1 MTKSIVAM
9 ILLFAASGQ
18 ALAADN
24 GIYMGGSVGQSKFKI
39 DNLDGVSAA
48 DFDGD
53 DTAFKVIGGI
63 RPLDWIG
70 FEAAYVDFGHPDDT
84 VLGERVSAKASGISG
99 FAVGFIDIG
108 PFDIFGK
115 LGAINWDSSFS
126 GGGLDSSGT
135 DFAYGVGAQFRLLS
149 LSIRA
154 EYEAF
159 DLSDIDD
166 LNMISVGV
174 TWTFL

>member
-1 MTKSIVAM
+1 MNKSIVAM
-9 ILLFAASGQ
+9 IFLFAASGPVV
-18 ALAADN
+18 AADN
-24 GIYMGGSVGQSKFKI
+24 GIYMGGSVGQSKLKI
-39 DNLDGVSAA
+39 DNLNGVSAA
-48 DFDGD
+48 DFDGN
-53 DTAFKVIGGI
+53 DTAFKIIGGI

-84 VLGERVSAKASGISG
+84 VLGEHLSASASGISG
-99 FAVGFIDIG
+99 FAVGFLDVG
-108 PFDIFGK
+108 PVDFFAK

-126 GGGLDSSGT
+126 RGGLDNSGT

-149 LSIRA
+149 FGIRA

-159 DLSDIDD
+159 DLSDIND